1 MVEVFTRRMSR
12 WQAEQQQE
20 AVADVF
26 VEAYHGSPG
35 EEFRDRQAFLRRF
48 TADTRRPGFD
58 MVVASERRM
67 TGAAYGFALDR
78 SDNHWRDL
86 TGELPSQIEEL
97 TASGQVFALAELM
110 VLPAFRRQGIATR
123 LMSQLLLR
131 SDAALV
137 TALVPA
143 DGDAAHSA
151 LGAWGWTRVGDV
163 RPAGPST
170 PAFQF
175 WSRALNREG
184 RGS

>member
-26 VEAYHGSPG
+26 VEAYQGSPG
-35 EEFRDRQAFLRRF
+35 EEFHDRQEFLRRF

-67 TGAAYGFALDR
+67 TGAAYGFVLDR
-78 SDNHWRDL
+78 ADDRWREFTGDL
-86 TGELPSQIEEL
+86 PPQIEEL

-123 LMSQLLLR
+123 LMNQLLLR
-131 SDAALV
+131 SDAALI
-137 TALVPA
+137 TALVA
-143 DGDAAHSA
+143 DDGEAAHST
-151 LGAWGWTRVGDV
+151 LRAWGWDRIGDV
-163 RPAGPST
+163 RRTDRTAPLAQ
-170 PAFQF
+170 A
-175 WSRALNREG
+175 WSRTLG
-184 RGS
+184 H